1 MKILLIGQWT
11 LGMKINDFL
20 ICHLVALLKYG
31 DCYMT
36 SRIIVENHLAGW
48 FEYLMC
54 QQMAPGPALFLTDYK
69 SLLLTIKIFKTARQ
83 MILY

>member
-1 MKILLIGQWT
+1 
-11 LGMKINDFL
+11 
-20 ICHLVALLKYG
+20 
-31 DCYMT
+31 MT
-36 SRIIVENHLAGW
+36 SRIIVENDLAGC

>member
-11 LGMKINDFL
+11 LGMKINDFF

-54 QQMAPGPALFLTDYK
+54 QQMAPMALFLADQQ
-69 SLLLTIKIFKTARQ
+69 LTS
-83 MILY
+83 Y